1 MSSKCHLTTPAKA
14 QEDTAQ
20 LDWSHGQVSKVNLSI
35 KSPGIFFSTTVGDLG
50 VIQDNEL
57 TLSENMR
64 NVCHTCFYHLRQ
76 IRSVRRSLTT
86 KAAYPDACIH
96 LHKSRVLQRYLCGLN
111 HIVHYSVVLC
121 SKCCSS
127 PDRRHTDVPTYVWLY
142 WEGTALGAYATRH

>member
-14 QEDTAQ
+14 QEDTAH

-111 HIVHYSVVLC
+111 RIVIIQLYSVLNAAAHLIGGIPMFQHM
-121 SKCCSS
+121 SGFIGKEL
-127 PDRRHTDVPTYVWLY
+127 R
-142 WEGTALGAYATRH
+142 